1 MDVMRGAPGRHVQV
15 TVGYGLW
22 RQINEMS
29 ALLRSDDDDQDE
41 GHRERNDRIWVGLS
55 AMWRGHRFPDRC
67 SSSMAFGAAGDLGP
81 FGRRSLL
88 GGMRPPVFR
97 LWENRPGGAVG
108 GAQCDPA
115 EREVPAG
122 GVADRVGGHHAGY
135 VTKRS

>member
-1 MDVMRGAPGRHVQV
+1 MKGAAAGPRMDVMRGAPGRHVQV

-67 SSSMAFGAAGDLGP
+67 SSSMAFGVAGD
-81 FGRRSLL
+81 RSEEHTSELQSPKDL
-88 GGMRPPVFR
+88 V
-97 LWENRPGGAVG
+97 
-108 GAQCDPA
+108 
-115 EREVPAG
+115 
-122 GVADRVGGHHAGY
+122 
-135 VTKRS
+135 